1 MTMETGTVGRLQSLI
16 RLYHEGYRSPVIDQ
30 ALGKLIA
37 LEVEQSQAE
46 LQRLEARLLAY
57 EQKYNMTSAE
67 FYQRFRSGELGDDM
81 DFVEWSVFWDMHQA
95 TKRRLNELTKQFH
108 DSD

>member
-1 MTMETGTVGRLQSLI
+1 MTMETGTVGKLQSLI
-16 RLYHEGYRSPVIDQ
+16 RLYHEGYRSPAIDQ
-30 ALGKLIA
+30 AVGKLIA